1 MRRRHTS
8 TLAATAVIL
17 LGTTGCTFGA
27 EIANLEPYDPSDG
40 VSADVG
46 DLGLRN
52 ILLIANEEG
61 EANLVMTVV
70 NDSGEDVSLNV
81 QYDDGEARTTSSLSI
96 PGFPERTRI
105 GDVPEDGVIVSASEL
120 IAGGL
125 YPVYFE
131 YGDVPGELVM
141 VPVLDGSLPEYE
153 SLVP

>member
-1 MRRRHTS
+1 MRR
-8 TLAATAVIL
+8 LLAPVAATSLIL

-40 VSADVG
+40 VSANVG

-52 ILLIANEEG
+52 ILLVANDEG

-81 QYDDGEARTTSSLSI
+81 QYDDGAARTTSSLSI

-105 GDVPEDGVIVSASEL
+105 GDNPADGVVVTASDL
-120 IAGGL
+120 TAGGL
-125 YPVYFE
+125 YAVYFE